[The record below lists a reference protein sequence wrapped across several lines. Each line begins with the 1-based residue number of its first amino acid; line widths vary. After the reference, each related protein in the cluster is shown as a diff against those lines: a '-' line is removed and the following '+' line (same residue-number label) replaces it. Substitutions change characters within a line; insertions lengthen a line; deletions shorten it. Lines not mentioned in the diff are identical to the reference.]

1 MNVIETARS
10 KARNV
15 RLVFPEG
22 DDARIVEAA
31 ARVSHEAYA
40 KAVTIIGTKEQAMAA
55 APGADLSRVGFFTV
69 EEAAQSGE
77 LHAYLKTCR
86 KFREAD
92 EATVKG
98 ALMERLAAGAALV
111 GAGLADGVVSGAAS
125 TTADVLRAAL
135 RVIGMAEG
143 NTTISSLF
151 FMTLPDSKWGEEGTM
166 GFGDCAVV
174 PNPSPK
180 QLANIAAASADT
192 FERVLGRKARVAM
205 LSFST
210 KGSAQHEDAEKVVK
224 AVKIIREERPDIE
237 LDGELQADAAL
248 IPSIGG
254 KKAPGSSVAGRANV
268 LIFPDLDAGNI
279 GYKLVER
286 LAGATALGP
295 VIQGLA
301 KPMSD
306 LSRGCSA
313 DDVVGVAALTA
324 ALATRE

>member
-1 MNVIETARS
+1 VNVIDAARA

-22 DDARIVEAA
+22 DDARVLEAA
-31 ARVSHEAYA
+31 ERVA
-40 KAVTIIGTKEQAMAA
+40 KEKYCASVAVIGR
-55 APGADLSRVGFFTV
+55 DVTV
-69 EEAAQSGE
+69 EELSRREE
-77 LHAYLKTCR
+77 LRAYIRTCR
-86 KFREAD
+86 KFRDAD
-92 EATVKG
+92 DATVDG
-98 ALMERLAAGAALV
+98 VLSDRLAAGAALV

-151 FMTLPDSKWGEEGTM
+151 FMTLPDSKWGEEGTL
-166 GFGDCAVV
+166 GFADCAVV
-174 PNPSPK
+174 PNPSPR
-180 QLANIAAASADT
+180 QLANIAAASAET
-192 FERVLGRKARVAM
+192 FERILGRKARVAM

-210 KGSAQHEDAEKVVK
+210 KGSAAHEDAEKVKK
-224 AVKIIREERPDIE
+224 AVEILRAERPQLE

-248 IPSIGG
+248 VPGIGA
-254 KKAPGSSVAGRANV
+254 KKAPGSGVAGKANV

-313 DDVVGVAALTA
+313 DDIVGVAALTA
-324 ALATRE
+324 ALATK

>member
-10 KARNV
+10 KAKDV

-31 ARVSHEAYA
+31 SRVSFEKYA
-40 KAVTIIGTKEQAMAA
+40 QSIAIIGTREHALAA
-55 APGADLSRVGFFTV
+55 APNADLSRVTFISEAEAV
-69 EEAAQSGE
+69 KNEE
-77 LHAYLKTCR
+77 LRAYIRRCK
-86 KFREAD
+86 KFRDAD
-92 EATVKG
+92 DAVVN
-98 ALMERLAAGAALV
+98 AVLSERLGVGAALV
-111 GAGLADGVVSGAAS
+111 GSGLADGVVSGAVS
-125 TTADVLRAAL
+125 TTGDVLRAAL
-135 RVIGMAEG
+135 RIIGMAEG

-151 FMTLPDSKWGEEGTM
+151 FMTLPNSDWGEEGTL
-166 GFGDCAVV
+166 GFADCAVV
-174 PNPSPK
+174 PNPSPR
-180 QLANIAAASADT
+180 QLANIAMASAET
-192 FERVLGRKARVAM
+192 FRRILGREPRVAM

-210 KGSAQHEDAEKVVK
+210 KGSAVHEDVEKVLK
-224 AVKIIREERPDIE
+224 AVKIIREEEPDLQ

-248 IPSIGG
+248 LPAIGS
-254 KKAPGSSVAGRANV
+254 KKAPGSSVAGRANI

-286 LAGATALGP
+286 LAGASALGP

-306 LSRGCSA
+306 LSRGCSV

-324 ALATRE
+324 ALATRA

>member
-1 MNVIETARS
+1 MNVIDAARA

-22 DDARIVEAA
+22 DDIRVLEAA
-31 ARVSHEAYA
+31 ERVA
-40 KAVTIIGTKEQAMAA
+40 KEKYCASVTVIGRDVMLEE
-55 APGADLSRVGFFTV
+55 LSRR
-69 EEAAQSGE
+69 ED
-77 LHAYLKTCR
+77 LRAYIRTCR
-86 KFREAD
+86 KFRDAD
-92 EATVKG
+92 DATVDG
-98 ALMERLAAGAALV
+98 VLTERLAAGAALV

-151 FMTLPDSKWGEEGTM
+151 FMTLPDSKWGEEGTL
-166 GFGDCAVV
+166 GFADCAVV
-174 PNPSPK
+174 PNPSPR
-180 QLANIAAASADT
+180 QLANIAAASAET
-192 FERVLGRKARVAM
+192 FERILGRKARVAM

-210 KGSAQHEDAEKVVK
+210 KGSAAHEDAEKVKK
-224 AVKIIREERPDIE
+224 AVEILRAERPQLE
-237 LDGELQADAAL
+237 MDGELQADAAL
-248 IPSIGG
+248 IPEIGA
-254 KKAPGSSVAGRANV
+254 KKALGSGVAGKANV

-313 DDVVGVAALTA
+313 DDIVGVAALTA
-324 ALATRE
+324 ALATKG